1 MSTDTVAVIVTIL
14 LAVGA
19 AYAALARGLSRL
31 GERLA
36 HVKGIIQGWLN
47 PLPPKVGDQEEE
59 RRATAEFCGP
69 SARERVSDWWTVSR
83 QTASQ
88 PTAGR

>member
-19 AYAALARGLSRL
+19 AYAALSRRMDDGLSRL

-36 HVKGIIQGWLN
+36 HVEGIIQGWLN
-47 PLPPKVGDQEEE
+47 PLPPKVDDQEEQ
-59 RRATAEFCGP
+59 
-69 SARERVSDWWTVSR
+69 D
-83 QTASQ
+83 
-88 PTAGR
+88 

>member
-19 AYAALARGLSRL
+19 AYAALSRRMDHGLSRL

-36 HVKGIIQGWLN
+36 HVEGIIQGWLN
-47 PLPPKVGDQEEE
+47 PLPPKVGDQEEK
-59 RRATAEFCGP
+59 
-69 SARERVSDWWTVSR
+69 D
-83 QTASQ
+83 
-88 PTAGR
+88 

>member
-19 AYAALARGLSRL
+19 AYAALSRALSRL

-36 HVKGIIQGWLN
+36 HVEGIIQGWLN
-47 PLPPKVGDQEEE
+47 PLPPKVGDQEE
-59 RRATAEFCGP
+59 R
-69 SARERVSDWWTVSR
+69 D
-83 QTASQ
+83 
-88 PTAGR
+88 

>member
-19 AYAALARGLSRL
+19 AYAALSRRIDNGLARL

-36 HVKGIIQGWLN
+36 HVEGIIQGWLN
-47 PLPPKVGDQEEE
+47 PLPPKVRDQEE
-59 RRATAEFCGP
+59 A
-69 SARERVSDWWTVSR
+69 D
-83 QTASQ
+83 
-88 PTAGR
+88 